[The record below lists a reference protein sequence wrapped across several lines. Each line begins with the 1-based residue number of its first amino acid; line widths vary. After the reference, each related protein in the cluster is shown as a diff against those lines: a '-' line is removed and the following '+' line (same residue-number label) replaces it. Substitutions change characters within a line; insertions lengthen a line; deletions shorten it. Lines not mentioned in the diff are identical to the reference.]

1 MAFADNQD
9 EAWCMTNFLSH
20 TSLRLAVVIRA
31 ELLEV
36 MQRIELPV
44 SPPAFG
50 CQDNCTN
57 IKRALISGF
66 FLKVNSLFSVLCDK
80 NVISCCFIPSTYAV
94 IFILYYICFN
104 LGTPQLSSNNDSVTG
119 GNGKCFSASS
129 VTSGSQDFL
138 FAALIIVWKKQK
150 WSWTWEMT
158 HLYKQITA

>member
-104 LGTPQLSSNNDSVTG
+104 LGTQLSSNNDSVTG
-119 GNGKCFSASS
+119 GNGKCFGASS

-138 FAALIIVWKKQK
+138 FAVLIIVWKKQK